1 MSPICHITVTTLINI
16 NRRNSMKKLMKSF
29 HKMMKSGRL
38 NKVVRM
44 VCNEKNKTH
53 KTPSRE
59 SVV

>member
-1 MSPICHITVTTLINI
+1 
-16 NRRNSMKKLMKSF
+16 MKKLMKSF

-44 VCNEKNKTH
+44 VCNEKSKTH

-59 SVV
+59 AVIR

>member
-1 MSPICHITVTTLINI
+1 
-16 NRRNSMKKLMKSF
+16 MKRKNQLWKSF

-44 VCNEKNKTH
+44 FNEKNKTH

-59 SVV
+59 SVVQQQ